1 MAYTKQTWATGD
13 TVTASKLN
21 HIEDGIA
28 SARNTATV
36 CVNFNGGG
44 IAGSVMCFVG
54 YAQYTQN
61 RYSIESPIADYSSN
75 EYSARMYISV
85 PLPPSSDSFKPYIFF
100 NDYINS
106 MAGYTVTGN
115 ISSTKVDANV
125 RIGASTWSS
134 ESFYGFEVSGD
145 GQIDVYYDD

>member
-1 MAYTKQTWATGD
+1 MYTKQTWASGD
-13 TVTASKLN
+13 TITASKLN

-44 IAGSVMCFVG
+44 IAGSVACFVG

-61 RYSIESPIADYSSN
+61 RYSIESPIAEHYAS

-85 PLPPSSDSFKPYIFF
+85 PLPPSSDSFKAYIFF

-125 RIGASTWSS
+125 RLSDSTWSS
-134 ESFYGFEVSGD
+134 EPIYGFEVSGD
-145 GQIDVYYDD
+145 GQIDVYYED